1 MTSARTVGVI
11 DQLPGNQSEPETLE
25 EILKPCLAESWD
37 SVKLV
42 CLGDSLTHGYKV
54 KQRET
59 WPALVSQTLNIEVV
73 NKGINGDT
81 TGGMLARL
89 YADVIGVQP
98 SHVVIMGGGNDF
110 IWGVPITVV
119 EANLA
124 AMVQQAV
131 HHSIIP
137 MLGVPIPIAVSKAK
151 KYWPFV
157 NNSLEINKNLEE
169 LRTWI
174 FSFAKSFSVT
184 VVDFY
189 QCFVDEQNAVLPAL
203 YCDGLHPTPTGN
215 ELMSGVFLKSGEL
228 KILNAAL

>member
-1 MTSARTVGVI
+1 MSNI
-11 DQLPGNQSEPETLE
+11 QWLE
-25 EILKPCLAESWD
+25 PCLAESWD
-37 SVKLV
+37 SMKLV

-54 KQRET
+54 KQLET
-59 WPALVSQTLNIEVV
+59 WPSLVRQALNIEVV

-89 YADVIGVQP
+89 YADVIVVQP

-137 MLGVPIPIAVSKAK
+137 MFGVPIPIAVSKAK

-157 NNSLEINKNLEE
+157 NNFTEVNKSLEE

-215 ELMSGVFLKSGEL
+215 ELMSGVFLKQGIVAGVFGDINTDN
-228 KILNAAL
+228 KDKG